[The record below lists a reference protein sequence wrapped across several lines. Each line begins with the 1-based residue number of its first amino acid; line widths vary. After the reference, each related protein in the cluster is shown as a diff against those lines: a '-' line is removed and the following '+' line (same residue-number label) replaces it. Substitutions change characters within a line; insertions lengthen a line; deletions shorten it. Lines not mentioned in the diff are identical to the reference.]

1 MIVFLPTPIFNSR
14 PHGGRLIA
22 DHTVYSGFNFNSTPS
37 RRATT
42 TFALNY
48 GVQWISTHA
57 LTEGDLKRQILKNLL
72 NISTHALTEGEPNNR
87 PFIAFNDDISNSQPS
102 RRATTHTC
110 TGATPA
116 KDFNSRPHGGRRSV
130 STYIPSKKS
139 YFNSRPH
146 GGRRLTLL
154 LLYFGVIFQLTPSRR
169 ATTVNVSSLI
179 VTVISTHALTEGDE
193 LLPACAEPAEKF
205 QLTPSRRA
213 TITLHARLHFHF
225 ISTHALTEGDSTLWP
240 TATSIVA
247 FQLTPSRRA
256 TVLRLD
262 VRKL

>member
-1 MIVFLPTPIFNSR
+1 MDFNSR
-14 PHGGRLIA
+14 PHGGRLKKA
-22 DHTVYSGFNFNSTPS
+22 DF
-37 RRATT
+37 
-42 TFALNY
+42 
-48 GVQWISTHA
+48 
-57 LTEGDLKRQILKNLL
+57 EKLL
-72 NISTHALTEGEPNNR
+72 NISTHALTEGDRITALSSPSTMI
-87 PFIAFNDDISNSQPS
+87 FQLTPS

-130 STYIPSKKS
+130 
-139 YFNSRPH
+139 PH
-146 GGRRLTLL
+146 TFL
-154 LLYFGVIFQLTPSRR
+154 QK
-169 ATTVNVSSLI
+169 N
-179 VTVISTHALTEGDE
+179 H
-193 LLPACAEPAEKF
+193 
-205 QLTPSRRA
+205 
-213 TITLHARLHFHF
+213 

>member
-1 MIVFLPTPIFNSR
+1 MLITP
-14 PHGGRLIA
+14 
-22 DHTVYSGFNFNSTPS
+22 STPV
-37 RRATT
+37 
-42 TFALNY
+42 L
-48 GVQWISTHA
+48 ISTHA
-57 LTEGDLKRQILKNLL
+57 LTEGDNPYLHRCNTGKGFQ
-72 NISTHALTEGEPNNR
+72 LT
-87 PFIAFNDDISNSQPS
+87 PS
-102 RRATTHTC
+102 RRATV
-110 TGATPA
+110 
-116 KDFNSRPHGGRRSV
+116 S

-154 LLYFGVIFQLTPSRR
+154 LLYFGVI
-169 ATTVNVSSLI
+169 
-179 VTVISTHALTEGDE
+179 
-193 LLPACAEPAEKF
+193 F